1 MSIEFKKVTKHFGG
15 TDVVDDLSLEIQD
28 GEFVVLLGPSGC
40 GKTTTLR
47 MLAGLENATSGDI
60 LIDGERVNDVPTQ
73 HRDVAMVFQSYALY
87 PHMTIA
93 ENIGYPLRVRK
104 IEKGERAARVNRV
117 AAMLEIESL
126 LERKPRQLSGG
137 ERQRVAL
144 ARAIVRE
151 PRAYLMDEPLSNLDA
166 RLRVQMRGELKRLQH
181 QLGTTTIYV
190 THDQAEAMTLASRV
204 AVMRKGL
211 LQQFDTPMNIYN
223 YPANRFVAEFVGSP
237 SMNFVEGK
245 IDPGSGTFVSD
256 SLLIPLSADQISNLA
271 GQSALT
277 MGIRPEHIQVLAE
290 PHDGAIPA
298 SVYVTEL
305 MGNETFVFVTVGAN
319 RLIARAPA
327 DFRAELESKVWLRIA
342 AEKAHFFDS
351 AGAEISSLLPDHL
364 RNRRPHLLRPHL
376 ITRIGR
382 MKPIAREIFRMRRE
396 LLSRDRVDIKHRHT
410 VTSCNLLQPAAK
422 LNNLPLILVTRRTWN
437 SRRARNIRK
446 VRHHNSRA
454 RLFFEHAENLFVVFR
469 KLVQRQPMPDV
480 VDADTNSHKIR
491 IHRDALVQLRTQDI
505 RSRRATHAEIA

>member
-1 MSIEFKKVTKHFGG
+1 MSIEFRNVAKHFGG
-15 TDVVDDLSLEIQD
+15 TCVVDDLSLEICD

-47 MLAGLENATSGDI
+47 MLAGLETVTSGDI
-60 LIDGERVNDVPTQ
+60 YIGGERVNDVPTQ
-73 HRDVAMVFQSYALY
+73 HRDLAMVFQSYALY

-104 IEKGERAARVNRV
+104 IEKHERAERVNRV

-126 LERKPRQLSGG
+126 LDRKPRQLSGG

-204 AVMRKGL
+204 AVMRKGR

-223 YPANRFVAEFVGSP
+223 QPANRFVAEFVGSP
-237 SMNFVEGK
+237 SMNFLEGR
-245 IDPGSGTFVSD
+245 IDRASGTFVSD
-256 SLLIPLSADQISNLA
+256 SLRIPLNASQLNQLA
-271 GQSALT
+271 GQSQLT
-277 MGIRPEHIQVLAE
+277 MGIRPEHIQVLKE
-290 PHDGAIPA
+290 PQDGAIAA

-305 MGNETFVFVTVGAN
+305 MGNETFVFLSVGEN

-327 DFRAELESKVWLRIA
+327 DFRAEVESKVWLRLA
-342 AEKAHFFDS
+342 TEKAHFFDPVS
-351 AGAEISSLLPDHL
+351 GD
-364 RNRRPHLLRPHL
+364 NRL
-376 ITRIGR
+376 
-382 MKPIAREIFRMRRE
+382 
-396 LLSRDRVDIKHRHT
+396 
-410 VTSCNLLQPAAK
+410 
-422 LNNLPLILVTRRTWN
+422 
-437 SRRARNIRK
+437 
-446 VRHHNSRA
+446 
-454 RLFFEHAENLFVVFR
+454 
-469 KLVQRQPMPDV
+469 
-480 VDADTNSHKIR
+480 
-491 IHRDALVQLRTQDI
+491 
-505 RSRRATHAEIA
+505 

>member
-1 MSIEFKKVTKHFGG
+1 MGIEFRNVSKHFGG
-15 TDVVDDLSLEIQD
+15 TLVVDDVSLEIRD

-47 MLAGLENATSGDI
+47 MLAGLETVSSGDI
-60 LIDGERVNDVPTQ
+60 FIDSERVNDIPTQ
-73 HRDVAMVFQSYALY
+73 HRDLAMVFQSYALY

-104 IEKGERAARVNRV
+104 FDKVQRAERVNRV

-204 AVMRKGL
+204 AVMRKGR

-223 YPANRFVAEFVGSP
+223 CPANQFVAEFVGSP
-237 SMNFVEGK
+237 SMNLIEGE
-245 IDPGSGTFVSD
+245 IEAGMFVSD
-256 SLLIPLSADQISNLA
+256 GLRIALSDASVT
-271 GQSALT
+271 GRVT
-277 MGIRPEHIQVLAE
+277 MGIRPEHVHVFSE
-290 PHDGAIPA
+290 PREGAIAA

-305 MGNETFVFVTVGAN
+305 MGNETFVFLSVGGN

-327 DFRAELESKVWLRIA
+327 DFRAEVESKVWLQFA
-342 AEKAHFFDS
+342 TDKVHFFKPKS
-351 AGAEISSLLPDHL
+351 GESL
-364 RNRRPHLLRPHL
+364 
-376 ITRIGR
+376 TQ
-382 MKPIAREIFRMRRE
+382 K
-396 LLSRDRVDIKHRHT
+396 
-410 VTSCNLLQPAAK
+410 
-422 LNNLPLILVTRRTWN
+422 
-437 SRRARNIRK
+437 
-446 VRHHNSRA
+446 
-454 RLFFEHAENLFVVFR
+454 
-469 KLVQRQPMPDV
+469 RQG
-480 VDADTNSHKIR
+480 
-491 IHRDALVQLRTQDI
+491 
-505 RSRRATHAEIA
+505 

>member
-1 MSIEFKKVTKHFGG
+1 MSKHFGG
-15 TDVVDDLSLEIQD
+15 TCVVDDLSLEIRN

-47 MLAGLENATSGDI
+47 MLAGLETVTSGDI
-60 LIDGERVNDVPTQ
+60 YIGGERVNDIPTQ
-73 HRDVAMVFQSYALY
+73 HRDLAMVFQSYALY

-104 IEKGERAARVNRV
+104 IEKNERAARVHRV
-117 AAMLEIESL
+117 AAMLEIEPL
-126 LERKPRQLSGG
+126 LDRKPRQLSGG

-204 AVMRKGL
+204 AVMRKGR

-223 YPANRFVAEFVGSP
+223 QPANRFVAEFVGSP

-245 IDPGSGTFVSD
+245 VDQSNGTFVSN
-256 SLLIPLSADQISNLA
+256 SLRIPLNPSHLSKLSGHSQ
-271 GQSALT
+271 LT
-277 MGIRPEHIQVLAE
+277 MGIRPEHIQVSAE
-290 PHDGAIPA
+290 PHDGAIAA

-305 MGNETFVFVTVGAN
+305 MGNETFVFLSVGED

-327 DFRAELESKVWLRIA
+327 DFRADVESTVWLRLA
-342 AEKAHFFDS
+342 TEKAHFFDPAS
-351 AGAEISSLLPDHL
+351 GD
-364 RNRRPHLLRPHL
+364 
-376 ITRIGR
+376 
-382 MKPIAREIFRMRRE
+382 
-396 LLSRDRVDIKHRHT
+396 T
-410 VTSCNLLQPAAK
+410 V
-422 LNNLPLILVTRRTWN
+422 RG
-437 SRRARNIRK
+437 
-446 VRHHNSRA
+446 
-454 RLFFEHAENLFVVFR
+454 
-469 KLVQRQPMPDV
+469 
-480 VDADTNSHKIR
+480 
-491 IHRDALVQLRTQDI
+491 
-505 RSRRATHAEIA
+505 

>member
-1 MSIEFKKVTKHFGG
+1 MGIEFRKVSKQFGG
-15 TDVVDDLSLEIQD
+15 ASVVDDLSLEIRD

-47 MLAGLENATSGDI
+47 MLAGLETVSSGDI
-60 LIDGERVNDVPTQ
+60 FLDNERVNDVPTQ
-73 HRDVAMVFQSYALY
+73 HRDLAMVFQSYALY

-104 IEKGERAARVNRV
+104 FDKTQRAERVNRV

-126 LERKPRQLSGG
+126 LDRKPRQLSGG

-204 AVMRKGL
+204 AVMRKGR

-223 YPANRFVAEFVGSP
+223 LPANRFVAEFVGSP
-237 SMNFVEGK
+237 SMNFIEEDGV
-245 IDPGSGTFVSD
+245 
-256 SLLIPLSADQISNLA
+256 
-271 GQSALT
+271 T
-277 MGIRPEHIQVLAE
+277 MGIRPEHIQVFSE
-290 PHDGAIPA
+290 PRDGAIEA

-305 MGNETFVFVTVGAN
+305 MGNETFVFLSVGAN

-327 DFRAELESKVWLRIA
+327 DFRAEVESKVWLQLATDKVHYFDPKSGERLTQRRSDA
-342 AEKAHFFDS
+342 A
-351 AGAEISSLLPDHL
+351 
-364 RNRRPHLLRPHL
+364 
-376 ITRIGR
+376 
-382 MKPIAREIFRMRRE
+382 
-396 LLSRDRVDIKHRHT
+396 
-410 VTSCNLLQPAAK
+410 
-422 LNNLPLILVTRRTWN
+422 
-437 SRRARNIRK
+437 
-446 VRHHNSRA
+446 
-454 RLFFEHAENLFVVFR
+454 
-469 KLVQRQPMPDV
+469 
-480 VDADTNSHKIR
+480 
-491 IHRDALVQLRTQDI
+491 
-505 RSRRATHAEIA
+505 